1 MLGRGAGTCAGAIQY
16 KTVAM
21 TPSQIESIAVVGGG
35 FMGTGIAETAAVSG
49 LRVVVRDV
57 DEAALERA
65 HARIDASLA
74 RAVKGGKLDSA
85 RAREAWEMID
95 LTTDL
100 DGIAAADLVLEA
112 VPEDQRLKLDVME
125 AISRVV
131 SDEALVASNTSS
143 IPIAELAQA
152 LRRPE
157 RVLGLHFF
165 SPVPVMRL
173 VEVVV
178 ALDTAD
184 EVVKVARGF
193 VERLGK
199 RPIETKDRSGFIVN
213 MLLVPYL
220 MAAVRMYEEEF
231 ASREDI
237 DAGMRLGCGHP
248 MGPLSLCDFIG
259 LDVLYAVC
267 DSLYEEFKRDEYAPP
282 PLMKRMV
289 ASGRLGRK
297 SGRGF
302 YDYE

>member
-1 MLGRGAGTCAGAIQY
+1 MQ
-16 KTVAM
+16 
-21 TPSQIESIAVVGGG
+21 
-35 FMGTGIAETAAVSG
+35 
-49 LRVVVRDV
+49 
-57 DEAALERA
+57 
-65 HARIDASLA
+65 
-74 RAVKGGKLDSA
+74 GGKLDAAHADVA
-85 RAREAWEMID
+85 RQRIE
-95 LTTDL
+95 LTTSLQD
-100 DGIAAADLVLEA
+100 IARADLVIEA
-112 VPEDQRLKLDVME
+112 VPENERLKLEVMS
-125 AISRVV
+125 AIDEVV
-131 SDEALVASNTSS
+131 AEDAIVASNTSS

-152 LRRPE
+152 IRMPE

-165 SPVPVMRL
+165 SPVPVMML

-178 ALDTAD
+178 ALDTSERTVESA
-184 EVVKVARGF
+184 KAF
-193 VERLGK
+193 VHKLGK

-220 MAAVRMYEEEF
+220 MAAVRMYEEGF

-237 DAGMRLGCGHP
+237 DNGMKLGCGHP
-248 MGPLSLCDFIG
+248 MGPLALCDFIG

-302 YDYE
+302 YDYV